1 MTPSARDIALIDR
14 WQRDFP
20 LIERPF
26 AEGGSELGLDET
38 ATIAAFRRLRDAGV
52 ISRIGA
58 VVRPNTVG
66 ASTLAAMRVPPG
78 RLETVARTVSAE
90 PLVNHNYQREHALN
104 LWFVVAGPSRAAI
117 GATIER
123 IERHTGLPVLDLP
136 LVKAY
141 HIDLGFSLS
150 ESAERRCSRRSAT
163 AAAYVPGPS
172 DSALLAAMQDGL
184 PLVPRPYAAVG
195 QAVGISGDDVI
206 DRIAHLAAAGVVSRF
221 GCVVRHRALG
231 YAANA
236 MVVWDVPDALVD
248 AAAGTFVGNPRV
260 TLCYRRPRRM
270 PDWPFNLFCMVHAKT
285 RPDANAVIDEL
296 NRTAHTAANAQAV
309 LFSAR
314 CFKQRGAL
322 FSEGGQGIH

>member
-1 MTPSARDIALIDR
+1 MIPSARDIALIDR

-26 AEGGSELGLDET
+26 VEVGREFGRDEMG
-38 ATIAAFRRLRDAGV
+38 TIVAFRRLSDAGV

-58 VVRPNTVG
+58 VVRPNAVG
-66 ASTLAAMRVPPG
+66 ASTLAAMRVPPE
-78 RLETVARTVSAE
+78 RLETVARIVSAE

-104 LWFVVAGPSRAAI
+104 LWFVVAGPSREAVS
-117 GATIER
+117 ATVER

-150 ESAERRCSRRSAT
+150 ENAERRCSRRSAT
-163 AAAYVPGPS
+163 AAAYAPDPR
-172 DSALLAAMQDGL
+172 DPALLAAMQDGL

-195 QAVGISGDDVI
+195 KAVGVSGDDVV
-206 DRIAHLAAAGVVSRF
+206 DRIAHLTAAGIVSRF

-236 MVVWDVPDALVD
+236 MAVWDVPDALVD
-248 AAAGTFVGNPRV
+248 AAAGMFARNPRV
-260 TLCYRRPRRM
+260 TLCYQRPRRL
-270 PDWPFNLFCMVHAKT
+270 PDWPFKLFCMVHAKT
-285 RPDANAVIDEL
+285 RHEASAVIDDL
-296 NRTAHTAANAQAV
+296 NRAAHTGHNAQAV
-309 LFSAR
+309 LFSVR

-322 FSEGGQGIH
+322 FSEREGIH